1 MDINNNQQ
9 TNTFIKG
16 MDTDTSDMYI
26 GEGSYRYAENLR
38 VVTNTDSNSGEL
50 HIIEGTKEIELT
62 GDLME
67 GQLLG
72 FTSIRNYIIAIVA
85 KDKSIHPGQ
94 TDSIVADQSRLQGD
108 ESASREFSEENIEE
122 GGQIDDGQVIVEPSD
137 PGDDPINLNPENPDP
152 GNDPIPSDPGALPGD
167 ISNESEDDG
176 GEGTGGSGSQ
186 TDDSGQIEPGGDTG
200 FVESGYSWS
209 IYRIERNVGN
219 NGIITANA
227 QLIAGPFNKQIWPD
241 DWDGKT
247 KPLSLVARWESDDN
261 VKLYIANGITEL
273 LVINVAES
281 QDGQYEGS
289 DFDAVFKSIS
299 TPLNP
304 ITAEKTN
311 IENAHIP
318 GVVVQYGYIIYN
330 INRDQS
336 SLSILSNIINQ
347 SKDNVHGYKV
357 DENSNHAIK
366 ITLPENII
374 GKRVRIYRIAY
385 SRAGQLPRVDIIYD
399 QNCIQNS
406 IYDLGQ
412 SLESVSSSE
421 FIATNKLLF
430 IPKEIESKGDY
441 LFAANIKY
449 IQDEIDKQF
458 KKFDA
463 RSYSRG
469 NYYVESLNGISTN
482 VDILDANLTDDEQD
496 DVFKNLTDIELKH
509 HQFDNE
515 APFNV
520 NYWKQV
526 TSNNTGVNGHGLC
539 FDWKYV
545 FSDDQ
550 LYYTK
555 QYDGETPRT
564 YARNEVYRFGVR
576 LYDRYG
582 RASSVKWIAD
592 IKMPLFADAPANLDN
607 GNIKNYVTKDPAST
621 VGSKDYLIAHNISIQ
636 FIPRNVDKD
645 YWDGVSKYEIV
656 QAKRSIEDSYKI
668 TQGIVGF
675 PMQIDNDELC
685 LPYFLTT
692 SPFHICRGFTYDG
705 RYTVVN
711 NVDDYYLYRQFL
723 NSLIFASPEYSYQ
736 PDDIKNIIQNYKST
750 INCEVVARWQ
760 RISTYITNNTNF
772 NMQCSYNTTYSNEQT
787 HYLKYPIKYNNT
799 SIFPVSNGLHKLS
812 AEGTDLRIQVGFTNS
827 QSGPDSTLDHA
838 YGEYFLSSQVMQ
850 EANSDSRQGVNAFGE
865 AVLSIDTKYVYF
877 TNMYAQDLNN
887 VSLSSKKINDVEFIQ
902 ENSGDQFAKDE
913 WPTFKNKFNTL
924 KNGKKFFNWTNPAM
938 LDSQIF
944 SQYTGGGE
952 DTTDSWLKTTCQA
965 RGNFGGLQLKYNQQ
979 VDDTDSDADHFW
991 QRAVR
996 GSLGLVFPI
1005 SPGGPNMVLDV
1016 TGFENIR
1023 PKYGSELF
1031 YDPTLG
1037 EANMPNITIANIT
1050 KPAFPYGG
1058 YSISAINNTQYL
1070 SFGCCANK
1078 NSSVTISAGDNYITM
1093 FIYYLYHNI
1102 DNRTHDNFKSAAI
1115 QYIVPIESTM
1125 DLSKQCSNYLQA
1137 IESDT
1142 LPVDGTKD
1150 GVWVQVH
1157 PDTVAG
1163 RFTQTTDMYM
1173 YNTAYSVLPDIVS
1186 YAAED
1191 TINVASPLY
1200 DSRIHY
1206 SQKKQNNELIDNWTN
1221 FKTVDF
1227 LDVDSRY
1234 GQITGLKL
1242 FKDKLVFLQENGAG
1256 VLSVNDRTII
1266 KDANSANIIL
1276 GSGGVLDRFD
1286 YFTTLYGMK
1295 PEQHAIETSND
1306 TLYWWDGYRKEIIG
1320 YTDGYNVQLLQRIKN
1335 VQDVINNN
1343 DEATTPSIVYDID
1356 NKEVLFNVVGNDKT
1370 LVYNEQTQSFTSIYK
1385 FSPIYYCNINGVQ
1398 FVTDLW
1404 RNGPNLY
1411 EYNKLDSKVKL
1422 FGKEVYPKLKYVVN
1436 KDAIYNKV
1444 FDIQTFGGRFYKGD
1458 KSVLSFNYYTP
1469 LKQHSQTTG
1478 SAVTDIEYDYRLAIP
1493 RNNNDAY
1500 GGRMRGKTMECELTS
1515 SSNDI
1520 DFSIQYV
1527 TTKYR
1532 MSWS

>member
-152 GNDPIPSDPGALPGD
+152 GNDPIPSDPGVLPGD
-167 ISNESEDDG
+167 TSNESEDDG

-200 FVESGYSWS
+200 FMESGYSWS

-227 QLIAGPFNKQIWPD
+227 QLIAGPFDEQIWPD
-241 DWDGKT
+241 NWNGKT
-247 KPLSLVARWESDDN
+247 KPLSLVTRWEADDN
-261 VKLYIANGITEL
+261 IKLYIATGKTEL
-273 LVINVAES
+273 LVINIAETN
-281 QDGQYEGS
+281 QGN
-289 DFDAVFKSIS
+289 DFDAVFQS
-299 TPLNP
+299 TKTLLEPLQASVG
-304 ITAEKTN
+304 T
-311 IENAHIP
+311 ENRAKIP
-318 GVVVQYGYIIYN
+318 GVILQYAYVVYKRRGQSSTM
-330 INRDQS
+330 S
-336 SLSILSNIINQ
+336 SLS
-347 SKDNVHGYKV
+347 NVVTQTVNKTHGYEAEQKATKV
-357 DENSNHAIK
+357 VNLVLPSNV
-366 ITLPENII
+366 L
-374 GKRVRIYRIAY
+374 
-385 SRAGQLPRVDIIYD
+385 VDIKKKKKCKNINVID
-399 QNCIQNS
+399 A
-406 IYDLGQ
+406 GQ
-412 SLESVSSSE
+412 SLQNVSTSE
-421 FIATNKLLF
+421 FISTNKLLL

-441 LFAANIKY
+441 LFSGNVTY
-449 IQDEIDKQF
+449 IQDDIDRQF
-458 KKFDA
+458 SKFDA
-463 RSYSRG
+463 RCFSKGSYYEYNNTPIKIWDDGRTDQ
-469 NYYVESLNGISTN
+469 YFEN
-482 VDILDANLTDDEQD
+482 VVNNLSDKE
-496 DVFKNLTDIELKH
+496 IKH
-509 HQFDNE
+509 HQFDSY
-515 APFNV
+515 AADFD
-520 NYWKQV
+520 
-526 TSNNTGVNGHGLC
+526 SNNWYAENGVNGHGLC

-545 FSDDQ
+545 YTTKKLF
-550 LYYTK
+550 YTK

-564 YARNEVYRFGVR
+564 YGRNEVYRFGVR
-576 LYDRYG
+576 LFDEKG
-582 RASSVKWIAD
+582 NASSVKWIAD
-592 IKMPLFADAPANLDN
+592 IKMPPAMC
-607 GNIKNYVTKDPAST
+607 GNSNTWNFKNSVDVITNTSDPQYEANP
-621 VGSKDYLIAHNISIQ
+621 DYIYTNSVSIQ
-636 FIPRNVDKD
+636 FIPRNTSSE
-645 YWDGVSKYEIV
+645 YWAGVSKYEIV

-668 TQGIVGF
+668 TQGICGF
-675 PMQIDNDELC
+675 PLKTADEDC
-685 LPYFLTT
+685 VCMPYFLTT
-692 SPFHICRGFTYDG
+692 QPFRVRRGFANAVGGVFSPNGFSPSYSFTN
-705 RYTVVN
+705 YT
-711 NVDDYYLYRQFL
+711 DA
-723 NSLIFASPEYSYQ
+723 LIFASPEVSYQ
-736 PDDIKNIIQNYKST
+736 PDDIRSLFESYKTGLYQESVSVWSRQAKMVT
-750 INCEVVARWQ
+750 LQFGENQ
-760 RISTYITNNTNF
+760 YNSQLTF
-772 NMQCSYNTTYSNEQT
+772 NDGRGNSSYSQADA
-787 HYLKYPIKYNNT
+787 HILKYKEFTGSDTLPSGNMLGALT
-799 SIFPVSNGLHKLS
+799 Q
-812 AEGTDLRIQVGFTNS
+812 AGTDLRIQFGCG
-827 QSGPDSTLDHA
+827 QQIRSGVYEDDFA
-838 YGEYFLSSQVMQ
+838 IGEYFLSSQVMHHAGQ
-850 EANSDSRQGVNAFGE
+850 DSSADWEPIGGSRSENGAGKK
-865 AVLSIDTKYVYF
+865 LTYF
-877 TNMYAQDLNN
+877 TNMYPQVLFQNAVNDTERVNVVNTNILDAQ
-887 VSLSSKKINDVEFIQ
+887 SSDAFVN
-902 ENSGDQFAKDE
+902 GE
-913 WPTFKNKFNTL
+913 WPTYRSQFITL
-924 KNGKKFFNWTNPAM
+924 KNGKKFFNWTNPA
-938 LDSQIF
+938 LISSDIYSYI
-944 SQYTGGGE
+944 TAGGDQTKE
-952 DTTDSWLKTTCQA
+952 SWYNTTMTSYNNDYCGLKYRWVQSMNGDASERNAQVGSLALSFPTSI
-965 RGNFGGLQLKYNQQ
+965 GGPCAILQLSSS
-979 VDDTDSDADHFW
+979 TDQYCLPAGDYQFSYQNETATMPEF
-991 QRAVR
+991 V
-996 GSLGLVFPI
+996 V
-1005 SPGGPNMVLDV
+1005 
-1016 TGFENIR
+1016 
-1023 PKYGSELF
+1023 
-1031 YDPTLG
+1031 
-1037 EANMPNITIANIT
+1037 ANVCKQTT
-1050 KPAFPYGG
+1050 PYGG
-1058 YSISAINNTQYL
+1058 YSISAINNTQYV
-1070 SFGCCANK
+1070 SYGHFADK
-1078 NSSVTISAGDNYITM
+1078 TSSVTVSDGDNFITM
-1093 FIYYLYHNI
+1093 FTYCLYHNF
-1102 DNRTHDNFKSAAI
+1102 DNAQVNMITTAAL

-1137 IESDT
+1137 INHES
-1142 LPVDGTKD
+1142 LPVSSNQSK
-1150 GVWVQVH
+1150 GVWVQAH
-1157 PDTVAG
+1157 PSTVAG
-1163 RFTQTTDMYM
+1163 RLTQTQDMYM
-1173 YNTAYSVLPDIVS
+1173 YNTAYSILPDVVTYS
-1186 YAAED
+1186 AED
-1191 TINVASPLY
+1191 TVNAASALY

-1206 SQKKQNNELIDNWTN
+1206 SQKKQNNELIDNWSN
-1221 FKTVDF
+1221 FKAIDF

-1256 VLSVNDRTII
+1256 VLSVNDRII
-1266 KDANSANIIL
+1266 LKDQESANIIV
-1276 GSGGVLDRFD
+1276 GNGGVLDRYD
-1286 YFTTLYGMK
+1286 YFTTIYGMK
-1295 PEQHAIETSND
+1295 PEQHAIESSND
-1306 TLYWWDGYRKEIIG
+1306 ALYWWDGHRREIIS
-1320 YTDGYNVQLLQRIKN
+1320 YVDGYNVQLLQRIKN

-1370 LVYNEQTQSFTSIYK
+1370 LVYNEQTQSFTSVYK